1 MGVEKMV
8 SALDTSIKEYLWRTA
23 EEESH
28 GGGHCNDLLKELR
41 ESLDCGHA
49 LVLTKNS
56 AASGFSVAAFS
67 SEDNDSPLCGAD
79 FPVDQEQLAHLA
91 GSLDGDGIGS
101 QGLSFLGK
109 ELAQDTLYYSIM
121 TGDEVCGL
129 VAVMAP
135 HAAKAGWTVA
145 DRQALAKVGRA
156 VALQVEN
163 AYLVEQRGHLE
174 SALSQAENA
183 NKTKQQ
189 FLSDMSHDI
198 RTPMNAIIG
207 FATLAGSHIQEFE
220 RVQAYLDK
228 ITASGKH
235 LLSLFNDVL
244 DITRIEG
251 GRVHLEELPQ
261 SLADMIRDIKN
272 TVQGQATSKEINY
285 VMETVDL
292 LHERVFCDRLRFNQ
306 VLLNLISNAIKYTNP
321 GGDVTVTI
329 SEVPSSKGG
338 FASFDFKVVDNGIGM
353 STEFVNHIFEPFER
367 ENNGS
372 SNVVQ
377 GTGLGMAITKNII
390 DLMGGLI
397 SIKSTQGLGTEVMLH
412 LDMRLQGDFYVDGEV
427 ETLPEILGKRVL
439 VANNTE
445 ASCRNLVG
453 ILEKLGARADWTVS
467 AQEAAALAE
476 EAQKSGD
483 GYVAYFVSWRID
495 DTVGIDVVK
504 QLRQLVGNAV
514 PVFLITDGM
523 YSGMEEAAYS
533 SGVSAF
539 IDKPLFLSDIRKNIK
554 NAMTIHDVDS
564 EERSIVQEEF
574 MGRRI
579 LLVEDNKMNQEIAIT
594 ILEEAGFFVD
604 LAENGEMAVNK
615 VTKHS
620 PYHYDIILMDIQ
632 MPIMDGYEAT
642 RRIRAMAEEGK
653 GDVPIIAMTADAF
666 FEDRQAALACGMNE
680 HIAKPVDVESLF
692 GILKSVLV

>member
-1 MGVEKMV
+1 M
-8 SALDTSIKEYLWRTA
+8 
-23 EEESH
+23 
-28 GGGHCNDLLKELR
+28 
-41 ESLDCGHA
+41 
-49 LVLTKNS
+49 
-56 AASGFSVAAFS
+56 
-67 SEDNDSPLCGAD
+67 
-79 FPVDQEQLAHLA
+79 A

-101 QGLSFLGK
+101 QGLSFLGE

-135 HAAKAGWTVA
+135 HAAKAGWTAA

-163 AYLVEQRGHLE
+163 AYLAEQRGHLE

-198 RTPMNAIIG
+198 RTPMNAIIS
-207 FATLAGSHIQEFE
+207 FATLAGSHIQEVE

-272 TVQGQATSKEINY
+272 AVQGQATSKEINY

-427 ETLPEILGKRVL
+427 EILPEILGKRVL

-539 IDKPLFLSDIRKNIK
+539 IDKPLFLSDIRKTIK

>member
-79 FPVDQEQLAHLA
+79 FSVDQEQLAHLA

-101 QGLSFLGK
+101 QGLSFLGE

-129 VAVMAP
+129 VAVMDP
-135 HAAKAGWTVA
+135 HAVKAGWTAA

-163 AYLVEQRGHLE
+163 AYLAELRGYLE

-272 TVQGQATSKEINY
+272 AVQGQATSKEINY

-427 ETLPEILGKRVL
+427 EILPEILGKRVL

-615 VTKHS
+615 VNKHS